1 MNIFIYTGS
10 WMHQLEWNVSHQFT
24 AHGTEIEFD
33 TSHVRNDE
41 TGSFVAFGDDSR
53 RSQID
58 FIVLSIKWK
67 SIFSYDY

>member
-1 MNIFIYTGS
+1 
-10 WMHQLEWNVSHQFT
+10 MHQLEWNVSHQFT

-58 FIVLSIKWK
+58 FIVLSNRMVIH
-67 SIFSYDY
+67 FSVMIIEEGFE